1 MNFEIS
7 ERIFVGALYNDN
19 QNGIT
24 TIKKKNSH
32 MLQQKRKRRVS
43 PTPIITSIIKN

>member
-7 ERIFVGALYNDN
+7 ERIFIGALYNDN

-32 MLQQKRKRRVS
+32 VLQQKK
-43 PTPIITSIIKN
+43 IKKGFSNEYY